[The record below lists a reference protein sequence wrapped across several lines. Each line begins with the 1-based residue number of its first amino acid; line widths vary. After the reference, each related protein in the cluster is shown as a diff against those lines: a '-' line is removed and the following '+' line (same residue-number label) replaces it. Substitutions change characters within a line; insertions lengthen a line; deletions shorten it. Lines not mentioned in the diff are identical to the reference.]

1 MIPKDQIL
9 SALKK
14 VIHPEKGKDIVALG
28 MVSDIS
34 SGENGISLI
43 LEPEKSNDP
52 FIPSLKSSI
61 AKTLKDTFG
70 TDTVISQ
77 IEIRPKTIAGKQQKP
92 VSEFFP
98 DIKNII
104 AVSSG
109 KGGVGKST
117 VAVNLA
123 ISLRKTTERGF
134 LMLMCLDLL
143 FQ

>member
-34 SGENGISLI
+34 SRENGISLI

-77 IEIRPKTIAGKQQKP
+77 IEIRP
-92 VSEFFP
+92 
-98 DIKNII
+98 
-104 AVSSG
+104 
-109 KGGVGKST
+109 
-117 VAVNLA
+117 
-123 ISLRKTTERGF
+123 
-134 LMLMCLDLL
+134 
-143 FQ
+143 

>member
-1 MIPKDQIL
+1 
-9 SALKK
+9 
-14 VIHPEKGKDIVALG
+14 

-77 IEIRPKTIAGKQQKP
+77 IEIRPKTIAGKQQ
-92 VSEFFP
+92 
-98 DIKNII
+98 
-104 AVSSG
+104 
-109 KGGVGKST
+109 
-117 VAVNLA
+117 NLYQNF
-123 ISLRKTTERGF
+123 SRH
-134 LMLMCLDLL
+134 
-143 FQ
+143 